1 MAKTRLRKSLDPMRR
16 NFVDPR
22 CRLEPDAPAL
32 DAARTLA
39 VIIAFPIRLRAGL
52 PVHASSWQS
61 GQLPLNWL

>member
-1 MAKTRLRKSLDPMRR
+1 MRR